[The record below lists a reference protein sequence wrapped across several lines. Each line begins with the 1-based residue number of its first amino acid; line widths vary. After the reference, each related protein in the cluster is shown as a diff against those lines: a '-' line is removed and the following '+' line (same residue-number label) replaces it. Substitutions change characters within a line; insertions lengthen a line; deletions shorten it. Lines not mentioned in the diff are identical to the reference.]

1 MATKELTTANFEA
14 ETSEGIVLID
24 FWADWCGPCHKFSPI
39 FESASEKHQDIVFGK
54 VDVDAQPVIAEQ
66 FRVMAMPTLMI
77 IRDGVILFQQPGAL
91 PGSALESLIE
101 QARAVDMDEVRRN
114 AEANVA

>member
-1 MATKELTTANFEA
+1 MATKELTTANFDSSTA
-14 ETSEGIVLID
+14 EGIVFVD

-39 FESASEKHQDIVFGK
+39 FESASNKHQDILFGK
-54 VDVDAQPVIAEQ
+54 VDVDAQPAIAQQ
-66 FRVMAMPTLMI
+66 FQVMAMPTLMV

-101 QARAVDMDEVRRN
+101 QARAVDMDEVRKHADTN
-114 AEANVA
+114 AG